1 MHRLCTEYAI
11 DFNWRQHRSGQVFE
25 RPFRGK
31 VIRSTEHLVN
41 AFAYIHLNPD
51 HSLRLD
57 NSSHGIY
64 AGVRSDPRFDTTLG
78 LRALGGREGY
88 MKFIEDT
95 ARIRD
100 ARKAG
105 RRRLEDW

>member
-1 MHRLCTEYAI
+1 MSAEEQAFQRRI
-11 DFNWRQHRSGQVFE
+11 D
-25 RPFRGK
+25 
-31 VIRSTEHLVN
+31 
-41 AFAYIHLNPD
+41 
-51 HSLRLD
+51 
-57 NSSHGIY
+57 